1 MIEQPGARRRA
12 GPCADQRWY
21 GLRVT
26 PYRTLDH
33 SIRGALIVLTAA
45 DDGAKS
51 GAGATVKGK
60 AKGKAG
66 EKA

>member
-1 MIEQPGARRRA
+1 
-12 GPCADQRWY
+12 
-21 GLRVT
+21 VT

-45 DDGAKS
+45 DEGAKS
-51 GAGATVKGK
+51 EAGKALKGK
-60 AKGKAG
+60 ATGKAG